1 MSGERRGDDVAVF
14 DRAGKAAV
22 MAGPRRADGI
32 EARRGRQQSLVDF
45 QPAVGLPLRICRR
58 QGRLRFDAD
67 KDENGA
73 RRLIAFRSVA
83 AAQTHRVDAVFAP
96 DVDDVY
102 PPDAP
107 PSPVVVPPVADGP
120 ALEDHYRPGH
130 LPGVCAV
137 LWRLFELTR
146 PAAAVFG
153 EKDWQQ
159 LQLARAVAQQHA
171 LVAREPLE
179 IIPAPT
185 VREPDGLAMSS
196 RNRFLPAD
204 DRARAAAISQSLS
217 LAARE
222 AEPAA
227 AERVMRTHMEDA
239 GLLVEYASVRD
250 AETLLEPAAGRPARA
265 LIAARL
271 GEVRLI
277 DNADW
282 PPAMLRV

>member
-1 MSGERRGDDVAVF
+1 MKILRSPRDLAPYARAALVPTMGGLHDGHLALASLAKDTGRPVVVTVFVNPKQFEESVDF
-14 DRAGKAAV
+14 DRYPRDVESDAA
-22 MAGPRRADGI
+22 ML
-32 EARRGRQQSLVDF
+32 E
-45 QPAVGLPLRICRR
+45 PL
-58 QGRLRFDAD
+58 G
-67 KDENGA
+67 
-73 RRLIAFRSVA
+73 
-83 AAQTHRVDAVFAP
+83 VDAVFAP